1 MDISHIIAELRS
13 NLGITRSEVARRSGC
28 SGPTVRSV
36 ESGGGSIASML
47 SITGALGALL
57 TWPDRNPVEPLG
69 ASLAVARRR
78 AGMSQRTM
86 AAMIG
91 VTQPT
96 IVAMERRTDGR
107 MQTLERYLDAL
118 AVPALVLTGNQSSEP
133 KGRRLVPARNS
144 PLADIVYTP
153 RSLTKAVIDH
163 HPLTGVVL
171 DPCRGDG
178 AFFDQFPDHVDACWC
193 EIAEGRDF
201 MRWQVPVD
209 WIVTNPPWSKFR
221 SFLDH
226 SMNVAENVVFLAALN
241 HYGTKARLADIRRHG
256 FGMRSILF
264 VPTPQGFPHSGL
276 QLCAVWL
283 QRGWQGPCEMDELRK
298 T

>member
-1 MDISHIIAELRS
+1 
-13 NLGITRSEVARRSGC
+13 
-28 SGPTVRSV
+28 
-36 ESGGGSIASML
+36 ML
-47 SITGALGALL
+47 SVLGALGGSL
-57 TWPDRNPVEPLG
+57 TWPDRNPDEPLG
-69 ASLAVARRR
+69 VSLAAARRQ
-78 AGMSQRTM
+78 AGISQRTM

-118 AVPALVLTGNQSSEP
+118 AIPASVLTANQLSEP

-153 RSLTKAVIDH
+153 RSLAKAVIDH
-163 HPLTGVVL
+163 HSLTGVVL

-178 AFFDQFPDHVDACWC
+178 AFYDQFPGHVDARWC
-193 EIAEGRDF
+193 EIVEGRDF
-201 MRWQVPVD
+201 TQWQAPVD

-221 SFLDH
+221 DFLVH
-226 SMNVAENVVFLAALN
+226 GMHVAENVVYLAAFN
-241 HYGTKARLADIRRHG
+241 HYGTKARQADIRRHG
-256 FGMRSILF
+256 FGIRSILF

-283 QRGWQGPCEMDELRK
+283 QRGWKGPCRMEELEK
-298 T
+298 LSAADGQSK